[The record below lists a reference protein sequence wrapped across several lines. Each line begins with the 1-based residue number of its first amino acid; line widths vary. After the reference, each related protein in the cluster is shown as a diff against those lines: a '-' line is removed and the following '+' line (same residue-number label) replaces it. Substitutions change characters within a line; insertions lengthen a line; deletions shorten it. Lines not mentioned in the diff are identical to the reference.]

1 MLDYIRNEA
10 QFAWATILQWIKD
23 NDISITN
30 YMLRVFFSII
40 VFAVI
45 SDILKKSFDK
55 LGMKLTGREE
65 VALSIKLMLGLIR
78 AVILISVL
86 SFIMVQ
92 LCLVEV
98 HPLLTITVSSCVVI
112 ILVIQGVLTQIIG
125 NAVMSVIKLIKGDD
139 AVVMSGSRE
148 LHMPRVADYSPA
160 GKKLRGFA
168 RFVLR
173 VTGIVIALIIV
184 FVGYEGISYVIDS
197 NGQECSMLLD
207 MPEQHISNQLSTK
220 FRDYDKTV
228 DGLPLYKG
236 KSLTMR
242 TDGEL
247 NIIYVSGKQI
257 GVNTTGRKYKF
268 FNVAVNQ
275 SEISAVKNMTYKYK
289 KSKEVLEDMSKGV
302 SDSFVY
308 YDEDEN
314 TALVLTVNSESN
326 RIVGITYYSDL
337 RAVTGMVSIDDY

>member
-30 YMLRVFFSII
+30 YMLQVFFSII

-55 LGMKLTGREE
+55 LGVKLTGRED

-86 SFIMVQ
+86 SFIMTR
-92 LCLVEV
+92 LSLVEV

-125 NAVMSVIKLIKGDD
+125 NAAISVIKLIKGDD

-148 LHMPRVADYSPA
+148 LHMPSVPDYSPT

-168 RFVLR
+168 KFVLR

-207 MPEQHISNQLSTK
+207 MPEQHISNQLNTE
-220 FRDYDKTV
+220 FRDYDETV
-228 DGLPLYKG
+228 DGIPLYKG

-247 NIIYVSGKQI
+247 NIIYVNGKQI

-275 SEISAVKNMTYKYK
+275 SEISAVKNMTYEYK
-289 KSKEVLEDMSKGV
+289 KSKEILEDMSSGV

-308 YDEDEN
+308 YDEKAN
-314 TALVLTVNSESN
+314 TALVLTVNAESN

-337 RAVTGMVSIDDY
+337 RAATSMVSVDDY

>member
-1 MLDYIRNEA
+1 MLEYIRNEA
-10 QFAWATILQWIKD
+10 QFALATILQWIKD
-23 NDISITN
+23 NDISLTN

-92 LCLVEV
+92 LSLVEV

-168 RFVLR
+168 KFVLR

-337 RAVTGMVSIDDY
+337 RAVTGMVSVDDY

>member
-1 MLDYIRNEA
+1 MLEYIRNEA

-23 NDISITN
+23 NDISLTN
-30 YMLRVFFSII
+30 YMLQVFFSII

-55 LGMKLTGREE
+55 LGVKLTGRED

-86 SFIMVQ
+86 SFIMTR
-92 LCLVEV
+92 LSLVEV

-125 NAVMSVIKLIKGDD
+125 NAVMSVVKLIKGDD

-168 RFVLR
+168 KFVLR

-337 RAVTGMVSIDDY
+337 RAVTGMVSVDDY

>member
-1 MLDYIRNEA
+1 MLEYIRNEA
-10 QFAWATILQWIKD
+10 QFAWATILQWIKN
-23 NDISITN
+23 NDISLTN
-30 YMLRVFFSII
+30 YMLQVFFSII

-55 LGMKLTGREE
+55 LGVKLTGRED

-86 SFIMVQ
+86 SFIMTR
-92 LCLVEV
+92 LSLVEV

-337 RAVTGMVSIDDY
+337 RAVTGMVSVDDY